1 MTNWSQIDILASVKP
16 EKHEI
21 RKKNNTNVNTKEAFF
36 IGYFFGEDR
45 FAKPFEK
52 IMRNGFLE
60 TVEKRCV
67 RAITSPF
74 FRISTCVRRYR
85 QFSPKIR
92 LKSGKI

>member
-1 MTNWSQIDILASVKP
+1 MIS
-16 EKHEI
+16 
-21 RKKNNTNVNTKEAFF
+21 KEAFF

-60 TVEKRCV
+60 TVDKRCV

-74 FRISTCVRRYR
+74 FPILAHVR
-85 QFSPKIR
+85 
-92 LKSGKI
+92 

>member
-1 MTNWSQIDILASVKP
+1 MNEESIQL
-16 EKHEI
+16 
-21 RKKNNTNVNTKEAFF
+21 NTKEAFF

-85 QFSPKIR
+85 QFSPKTR
-92 LKSGKI
+92 LKSVKI